1 MRFDLAVR
9 THFPGAMPMDEFVD
23 RLSRRL
29 ESWHG
34 FARDNTLACVGLC
47 RDERCRPFS
56 ARILGIWGEAFEFG
70 ALAGMLWLGRAG
82 FNAARSHAPMVDGRQ
97 HYLFAVL
104 PHIGIGPGGEIGM
117 ADAAGRPRPAE
128 ACGALIRFLHELESG
143 RVDPSLDRHDVE
155 LSLLKQRLIPELDLR
170 QLPDLVELTRVA
182 HRAAL
187 ADLEMLAADAVD
199 PSRED
204 YAVLSGIL
212 IHGPDATS
220 LVWPGPCYAVV
231 AGTRTDLLP

>member
-1 MRFDLAVR
+1 MRFDLAVG
-9 THFPGAMPMDEFVD
+9 THFPGAIPMEEFVV

-29 ESWHG
+29 EKWHG
-34 FARDNTLACVGLC
+34 FRRDNTLACVGLC

-56 ARILGIWGEAFEFG
+56 ARMHDLWGEAFEFG

-82 FNAARSHAPMVDGRQ
+82 FNAARSHAPISDGRE

-104 PHIGIGPGGEIGM
+104 PHIGIGPGGEIGT

-128 ACGALIRFLHELESG
+128 ACGALIRFLRELESG
-143 RVDPSLDRHDVE
+143 RVDPSLDPNDVE
-155 LSLLKQRLIPELDLR
+155 LSLLRQRLIPELDVR
-170 QLPDLVELTRVA
+170 RPPDLVELTRVA

-187 ADLEMLAADAVD
+187 ADLEMLVANSIDTT
-199 PSRED
+199 RQD

-212 IHGPDATS
+212 IHGPDSVS
-220 LVWPGPCYAVV
+220 LVWHGPCYAVV